1 MYLVPGNIFS
11 SQNLVGVAV
20 TKCGWEIGGHM
31 VKVGKE
37 TLLFMLVLATF
48 TMGLF

>member
-11 SQNLVGVAV
+11 SQNLVGV
-20 TKCGWEIGGHM
+20 WEIGRHM